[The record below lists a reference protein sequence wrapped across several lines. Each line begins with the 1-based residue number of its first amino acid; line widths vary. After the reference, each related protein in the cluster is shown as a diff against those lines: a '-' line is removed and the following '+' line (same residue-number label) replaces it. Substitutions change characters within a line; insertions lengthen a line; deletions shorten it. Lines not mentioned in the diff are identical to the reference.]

1 MHISGLIRAG
11 TAEWF
16 EERPLV
22 HRAVVGQI
30 MRAVQHVDVEDKVT

>member
-22 HRAVVGQI
+22 NRTVVGQI
-30 MRAVQHVDVEDKVT
+30 MRTLQPVDVEDKVA